1 MDQVL
6 LAIRVIVSLAV
17 VIGLMWAISRLT
29 RGRTTT
35 KGVPLEIVS
44 RAAVGKKASVVV
56 VRIGERGLVVGV
68 TEHSMALLAE
78 IEIENEPVTAE
89 QRTPLDLSTALLVE
103 EAGYGSADLVD
114 QVARLD
120 QPDGSVVA
128 LPVALPVGVEA
139 PRHGTG
145 RRAAPETST
154 PLTGSVLSP
163 QTWRDMAQ
171 VLREKSVRT

>member
-29 RGRTTT
+29 KGRTTT

-44 RAAVGKKASVVV
+44 RAAVGKKASVIVL
-56 VRIGERGLVVGV
+56 RIGERGLVVGV
-68 TEHSMALLAE
+68 TEHSMSLLAE
-78 IEIENEPVTAE
+78 IEIEDEPVRVE
-89 QRTPLDLSTALLVE
+89 QRTPVDLSAALLVE
-103 EAGYGSADLVD
+103 EAGYTAAEVVD
-114 QVARLD
+114 HLDPVSLFDDQAVA
-120 QPDGSVVA
+120 
-128 LPVALPVGVEA
+128 VGLRSTIDT
-139 PRHGTG
+139 PRHTSG

-171 VLREKSVRT
+171 ALREKSVRT